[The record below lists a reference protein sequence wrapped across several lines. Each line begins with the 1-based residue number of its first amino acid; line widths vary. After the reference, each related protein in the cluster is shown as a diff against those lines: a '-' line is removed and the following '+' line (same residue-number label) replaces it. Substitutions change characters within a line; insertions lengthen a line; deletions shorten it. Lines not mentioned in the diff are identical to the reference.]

1 MRTAIYDYIDS
12 LSSTTMGTYSLTTE
26 LPWDQNGNPLYINNL
41 KRIYVDVDQIVQ
53 ESGVNTLGF
62 PGTVDEITTIRVY
75 FVNDAKQLPSNY
87 ESLVTAIKDARLTTD
102 ISGVI
107 NRLCQVSTNYEA
119 DKLITTFEF
128 SFRKLITN

>member
-1 MRTAIYDYIDS
+1 
-12 LSSTTMGTYSLTTE
+12 MGTYSLTTE